1 MKSMDQASSVLTPKH
16 SETKPRIGG
25 LSWSR
30 SQAIGRASGHLVL
43 ASAGILFFLPFFWL
57 VSTSLKELHQ
67 IFQMPPVWIPNPI
80 RWQNYPEALNYF
92 PFLQQLGNTLVI
104 AISSVVLTLV
114 SSTLVAY
121 SFSRLRWIGRD
132 PLFYLMLSTMMLPYQ
147 VTMIP
152 LFMIFRTL
160 GWVNT
165 LLPLIVPHAF
175 GVPFYIFLLRQFF
188 LSLPRDL
195 DDAAIIDGCSE
206 LGVLRYIVLPLSKA
220 ALATVALFQFLGSW
234 NDFLGPLIY
243 LNDPSKYTLSLGI
256 QVFAS
261 TSGVHWGWM
270 MAVTTVLTVP
280 VVVLFFFTQRTFI
293 QGIALTGI
301 KG

>member
-1 MKSMDQASSVLTPKH
+1 MERTGKMPSSPVISPADVKARALRH
-16 SETKPRIGG
+16 
-25 LSWSR
+25 SWSR
-30 SQAIGRASGHLVL
+30 RQALIRGGAHVILIAMGL
-43 ASAGILFFLPFFWL
+43 LFFLPFFWL
-57 VSTSLKELHQ
+57 ISTSLKELNQ
-67 IFQMPPVWIPNPI
+67 VFTQPPIWIPHPL
-80 RWQNYPEALNYF
+80 RWQNYPEALGYF
-92 PFLQQLGNTLVI
+92 PFFLQLGNTLTI
-104 AISSVVLTLV
+104 AISAVLLTLV

-121 SFSRLRWIGRD
+121 SFSRLKWPGRD
-132 PLFYLMLSTMMLPYQ
+132 PLFFLMLSTMMLPYQ

-152 LFMIFRTL
+152 LFVTFRQL

-175 GVPFYIFLLRQFF
+175 GVPFFIFMLRQFF
-188 LSLPRDL
+188 LGLPRDL
-195 DDAAIIDGCSE
+195 DDAATIDGCSE
-206 LGVLRYIVLPLSKA
+206 FGILWRIILPLSRA

-256 QVFAS
+256 QVFIS
-261 TSGVHWGWM
+261 TVGVQWGWM

-280 VVVLFFFTQRTFI
+280 VVILFFFTQRTFI

-301 KG
+301 KA